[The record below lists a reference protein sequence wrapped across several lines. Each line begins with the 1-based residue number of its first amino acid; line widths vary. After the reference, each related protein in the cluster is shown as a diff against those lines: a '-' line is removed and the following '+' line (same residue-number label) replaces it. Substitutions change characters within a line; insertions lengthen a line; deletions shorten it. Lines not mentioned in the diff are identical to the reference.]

1 MGGKRIE
8 VKRKV
13 TFATDMTAIA
23 VGVVACVVVMIT
35 LQSHKPY
42 IHGATKDPSHAP
54 LQCLTHFTTKNDTH
68 VFMFQGTIETRA
80 DKRETLRV
88 PLAKLL
94 KIGDIITAD
103 TSVTLESILQ
113 HMNTSLCH
121 DTVNAQLFSRKTHVK
136 AEAQCVF
143 VGMTHARSVGQ
154 KHKIASGE
162 CYVEQ
167 VSSRGARV
175 KEVCSFFAYVHMCAE
190 DDLTECMPPSAGIND
205 FPAIS
210 CIVADCIW
218 HIASHLYLFVCIVG
232 HGNSGV
238 LGHTI
243 CFQCMCMPAGSVCN
257 W

>member
-1 MGGKRIE
+1 MPGKETGYWMGGKRIE

-143 VGMTHARSVGQ
+143 CGHDTCTFCWAETQNRERRVLCRASVFPRCTSQRGMLVFCLCAH
-154 KHKIASGE
+154 
-162 CYVEQ
+162 
-167 VSSRGARV
+167 
-175 KEVCSFFAYVHMCAE
+175 VCSRRLDRVHAPKCR
-190 DDLTECMPPSAGIND
+190 
-205 FPAIS
+205 
-210 CIVADCIW
+210 
-218 HIASHLYLFVCIVG
+218 Y
-232 HGNSGV
+232 
-238 LGHTI
+238 
-243 CFQCMCMPAGSVCN
+243 Q
-257 W
+257 